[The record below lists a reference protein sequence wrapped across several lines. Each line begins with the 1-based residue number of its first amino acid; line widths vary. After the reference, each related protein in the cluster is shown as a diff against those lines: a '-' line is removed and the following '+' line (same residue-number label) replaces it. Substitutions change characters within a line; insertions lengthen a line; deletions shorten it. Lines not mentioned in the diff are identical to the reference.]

1 MIIDGKKIA
10 SQISAELKKEVIEN
24 NLKLNLAIVLASD
37 NVGLKKFVNL
47 KAKAAQDIGIG
58 SSIHEFPESISTEE
72 LIKKVK
78 EIVTDDMND
87 GVIVELPLPKHID
100 TQSVLNEITIKKD
113 VDVLSQSAQDIFF
126 GGQFDVLPPAVEAVK
141 TVLEFHQI
149 DFKNKKVAVFG
160 QGLLVGQPVAFWLE
174 KMGAEVSRIDEFT
187 AHPENYSQKAD
198 IVISGVGKPEFITG
212 DMIKNGAT
220 IIDFGY
226 ENKEGTMK
234 GDFDFNSVSK
244 KAGLIT
250 PVPRGIGPI
259 VVVSVLKNLLELNP
273 AHNEHMSLV

>member
-10 SQISAELKKEVIEN
+10 NQILAELKKEVTEK
-24 NLKLNLAIVLASD
+24 NLKLNLAIILASD

-58 SSIHEFPESISTEE
+58 CFIHEFPENISTAE
-72 LIKKVK
+72 LIEKVK
-78 EIVTDDMND
+78 KIVADEVNN
-87 GVIVELPLPKHID
+87 GVIIELPLPKQVD
-100 TQSVLNEITIKKD
+100 AQAVLNEITTKKD
-113 VDVLSQSAQDIFF
+113 VDVLSQLAQDAFF
-126 GGQFDVLPPAVEAVK
+126 DGQFDVLPPAVQAVK
-141 TVLEFHQI
+141 IVLEFHQI
-149 DFKNKKVAVFG
+149 NPQGKKVAVFG

-174 KMGAEVSRIDEFT
+174 KIGAKVSRIDEFT
-187 AHPENYSQKAD
+187 AHPENYSREAD

-212 DMIKNGAT
+212 DMVKDGAT

-234 GDFDFNSVSK
+234 GDFDFNSVSQ

-250 PVPRGIGPI
+250 PVPGGIGPI
-259 VVVSVLKNLLELNP
+259 VVVSVLKNLIELNK
-273 AHNEHMSLV
+273 